1 MQRRMLGR
9 ESAARVASVS
19 AQKERRTRRFM
30 AAKLPRAPL
39 DGRHFLSPH
48 PGPLPWGEG
57 ESCAVS
63 EQYPRQSLASECA
76 QNTRPAEAVPSPRGL
91 PEGEGQGGGKRSV
104 AILLL
109 RPPRGQGWS

>member
-1 MQRRMLGR
+1 M
-9 ESAARVASVS
+9 ERVEAQPASK
-19 AQKERRTRRFM
+19 AHTARTRIEVQVFM
-30 AAKLPRAPL
+30 VFLMVGVGGL
-39 DGRHFLSPH
+39 HFLSPH

-76 QNTRPAEAVPSPRGL
+76 QNTRPAEAVPSPRGRGSGWGQG
-91 PEGEGQGGGKRSV
+91 EGERSV

-109 RPPRGQGWS
+109 RLPSGQGWS